1 MVAAALLGPAQRV
14 HQLLVAATGLILS
27 FRPSLQRAAVAAE
40 WAIVLPQI
48 ETQQQ
53 AVLALAVAVQ
63 ALLETRQ
70 ALHQAKEI
78 MAALVQTRPDM
89 VLAVAVALG
98 LLEAMAQLPLAVMA
112 GLAQFLIFPAHL
124 LSMLGAAVEE
134 RGQIRLPLREQEALV
149 VAVTAIP
156 LLELLELQIPV
167 AVVAGLEPVVEPLLM
182 LLAQAAPASSS

>member
-1 MVAAALLGPAQRV
+1 MVLLGREQVTLV
-14 HQLLVAATGLILS
+14 HPVAATDQIL
-27 FRPSLQRAAVAAE
+27 FFLPSLQQAVVEAVR
-40 WAIVLPQI
+40 AIVLLLTEI
-48 ETQQQ
+48 QQQ

-78 MAALVQTRPDM
+78 MAALVQERPDM

-182 LLAQAAPASSS
+182 LLAQVVQASSS